1 MSGTKNPLFKH
12 RATANQKKQQQCI
25 VSTSTHT
32 HVCTQQSQFHIN
44 TAMCSLVSNYP
55 DNWGFRQHKDWL
67 VNIFNGYSIS
77 GFITKQQHKNPTP
90 QPISLSYTRSTHT
103 HTVTLNEMMLYL
115 IWRVFNRHHFN
126 DPGPWWGLKLTE
138 TSIGTSI
145 TSGRNDFE
153 QSNKHLHRMG
163 WEMLLLSLQQSQKLW
178 MNS

>member
-67 VNIFNGYSIS
+67 TSS
-77 GFITKQQHKNPTP
+77 MATLLAAL
-90 QPISLSYTRSTHT
+90 SLSNSTKTPHPNQFLSHTHAAHT

-115 IWRVFNRHHFN
+115 IWRVFDRHHFN

-153 QSNKHLHRMG
+153 QPNKHLHRMG